1 MTETELAKLGSVF
14 LIEVDKIKP
23 NSQQPRKEFDEG
35 KLRDLAESIKQYG
48 VLQPLVVT
56 RKETTTDRGIQVDYE
71 LIAGERRLRASKLA
85 GLAQVPVVIRRE
97 TDEKIK
103 LELAIIENLQR
114 EDLNPLDRAEAFKKL
129 IDNFSLKHYEVAA
142 RVGKSREY
150 VSNSI
155 RLLALPEEIKN
166 GLVKGELSE
175 GHCRALLMIDD
186 NPDKQMK
193 LYKEIV
199 DRKISVRQAEKASRI
214 IIDEGKEPSEA
225 IGVMPEIREIE
236 KKLSDTLGTKVHVE
250 LLRDKGKI
258 SINFFSGNEL
268 NAFINKII
276 NDRAEGAAWRPTV
289 FTDNDDVAS
298 EQNTLPPENLDTVA
312 QDQINPQVPEDEN
325 LNQSAGESVLP
336 LSAPP
341 EPILEQPSSE
351 DLIKNFSI

>member
-56 RKETTTDRGIQVDYE
+56 RKETSTDRGIQVEYE

-114 EDLNPLDRAEAFKKL
+114 EDLNPLERAEAFKKL
-129 IDNFSLKHYEVAA
+129 IDQFSLKHYEVAA

-150 VSNSI
+150 VSNSL
-155 RLLALPEEIKN
+155 RLLALPAEVKDS
-166 GLVKGELSE
+166 LVKGELSE
-175 GHCRALLMIDD
+175 GHCRALLMLDD
-186 NPDKQMK
+186 SPDKQMK
-193 LYKEIV
+193 LFKEIV
-199 DRKISVRQAEKASRI
+199 ERKISVRQAEKASRI
-214 IIDEGKEPSEA
+214 IIDEGRDPIDA
-225 IGVMPEIREIE
+225 IGVMPEIREME
-236 KKLSDTLGTKVHVE
+236 KKLSDTLGTKVQVE
-250 LLRDKGKI
+250 LSREKGKI
-258 SINFFSGNEL
+258 SINFFSNDEL
-268 NAFINKII
+268 NAFINKMIG
-276 NDRAEGAAWRPTV
+276 NEAAVVGNGVAETAVVEEISDPHPQAQVGEQGAV
-289 FTDNDDVAS
+289 VAEEPVS
-298 EQNTLPPENLDTVA
+298 SASIEPEIA
-312 QDQINPQVPEDEN
+312 PQ
-325 LNQSAGESVLP
+325 
-336 LSAPP
+336 P
-341 EPILEQPSSE
+341 EPVPQQSPD